1 VSVNSMS
8 ESNTRAP
15 YLKENL
21 WGYGKR
27 LRFVDAAI
35 KCAFPVRERC
45 DLTILD
51 LGCGNGSQLAIP
63 LAAAGYRVTGV
74 DPHLPSIERGRNLAP
89 AITFIHGPLSE
100 LPPRKFDCVVISEV
114 LEHLDSPEIFVA
126 LALPYLAES
135 GILIITVPNGYGEFE
150 LDLRL
155 YRALRADKMV
165 AWLYRLSGR
174 NMGREYIASSDDET
188 PHVQRFTLSRLRK
201 MFDPNN
207 LFLLEARGTSIA
219 SGPFVL
225 HLLGRFDTF
234 VRLNAAVADHV
245 PLSLASGWMF
255 VLRKDLREP
264 QGAQQ
269 IPPLRCAPV
278 GMTKG
283 REDASRES
291 SC

>member
-1 VSVNSMS
+1 MS

-35 KCAFPVRERC
+35 GRAFPAKERS

-51 LGCGNGSQLAIP
+51 VGCGNGSQLAIP
-63 LAAAGYRVTGV
+63 LAASGYQVTGV
-74 DPHLPSIERGRNLAP
+74 DPHLPSIERGRYLAP
-89 AITFIHGPLSE
+89 GINFVHGALSK
-100 LPPRKFDCVVISEV
+100 LPPCKFDCVVISEV
-114 LEHLDSPEIFVA
+114 LEHLDKPEVL
-126 LALPYLAES
+126 LARAIPYLADS

-165 AWLYRLSGR
+165 AWLYRVSR
-174 NMGREYIASSDDET
+174 RDKSREYIAGSDDES

-201 MFDPNN
+201 MFERNN
-207 LFLLEARGTSIA
+207 LLLLEARGTSIA

-234 VRLNAAVADHV
+234 VRLNAAIADHV
-245 PLSLASGWMF
+245 PMSWASGWMF
-255 VLRKDLREP
+255 VLRKDLR
-264 QGAQQ
+264 
-269 IPPLRCAPV
+269 
-278 GMTKG
+278 
-283 REDASRES
+283 
-291 SC
+291 

>member
-1 VSVNSMS
+1 MS

-35 KCAFPVRERC
+35 ERAFPGRERR

-51 LGCGNGSQLAIP
+51 VGCGNGSQLSIP
-63 LAAAGYRVTGV
+63 LAAAGYQVTGV
-74 DPHLPSIERGRNLAP
+74 DPHSPSIERGRNLAP

-114 LEHLDSPEIFVA
+114 LEHLDRPEVLLA
-126 LALPYLAES
+126 MALPYLGES
-135 GILIITVPNGYGEFE
+135 GILVITVPNGYGEFE

-155 YRALRADKMV
+155 YRALRADKMA
-165 AWLYRLSGR
+165 AWLYRVSGR
-174 NMGREYIASSDDET
+174 NTGKQYIASSDDET
-188 PHVQRFTLSRLRK
+188 PHVQRFTLARLRK
-201 MFDPNN
+201 VFDRNH
-207 LFLLEARGTSIA
+207 LLLIEACGTSIA

-225 HLLGRFDTF
+225 HLLGRFDIF
-234 VRLNAAVADHV
+234 VCLNAAIADHV

-255 VLRKDLREP
+255 VLRKDLR
-264 QGAQQ
+264 
-269 IPPLRCAPV
+269 
-278 GMTKG
+278 
-283 REDASRES
+283 
-291 SC
+291 

>member
-1 VSVNSMS
+1 MSVNSMS
-8 ESNTRAP
+8 ESNRRAP

-35 KCAFPVRERC
+35 ELAFPTRERC

-51 LGCGNGSQLAIP
+51 VGCGNGSQLAIP
-63 LAAAGYRVTGV
+63 LAAVGYQVTGV
-74 DPHLPSIERGRNLAP
+74 DPHLPSIERARNLAP
-89 AITFIHGPLSE
+89 AINFIHGPLSE
-100 LPPRKFDCVVISEV
+100 LTLRRFDCVVISEV
-114 LEHLDSPEIFVA
+114 LEHLDTPELLLA
-126 LALPYLAES
+126 MALPYLAES

-155 YRALRADKMV
+155 YRALRADKMIS
-165 AWLYRLSGR
+165 WLYRVCRR
-174 NMGREYIASSDDET
+174 NTGREYIASSEDET

-201 MFDPNN
+201 MFDRNH
-207 LFLLEARGTSIA
+207 LLLLQARGTSIA

-225 HLLGRFDTF
+225 HLLGRFDAF
-234 VRLNAAVADHV
+234 VRLNASIADHF

-264 QGAQQ
+264 QGALQ
-269 IPPLRCAPV
+269 IHYAPSELRS
-278 GMTKG
+278 G
-283 REDASRES
+283 
-291 SC
+291 

>member
-1 VSVNSMS
+1 MSVNSMS
-8 ESNTRAP
+8 DSDTRAP

-35 KCAFPVRERC
+35 KCAFPARERC

-89 AITFIHGPLSE
+89 AVTFIHGPLSE

-114 LEHLDSPEIFVA
+114 LEHLETPEILLA
-126 LALPYLAES
+126 MALPYLAES

-150 LDLRL
+150 IDLRL
-155 YRALRADKMV
+155 YRALGADKMV
-165 AWLYRLSGR
+165 AWLYRVSKR
-174 NMGREYIASSDDET
+174 NTGGEYIASSEDES
-188 PHVQRFTLSRLRK
+188 PHVQRFTLSRLRG
-201 MFDPNN
+201 MFERNY
-207 LFLLEARGTSIA
+207 LLLLEARGTSIA

-225 HLLGRFDTF
+225 HLLGRFDVF
-234 VRLNAAVADHV
+234 VRVNAAIANHV
-245 PLSLASGWMF
+245 PLSLS
-255 VLRKDLREP
+255 L
-264 QGAQQ
+264 
-269 IPPLRCAPV
+269 IHI
-278 GMTKG
+278 
-283 REDASRES
+283 
-291 SC
+291 